1 VSLNKP
7 NPERILAAANVEL
20 DVIRKCL
27 VACQNRLYRET
38 GTYPEELGAALQ
50 RTEFLLYGIMA
61 GLITP
66 VAKKEIT
73 VARVAAKPVRIQ

>member
-7 NPERILAAANVEL
+7 TPERILAAANVEL

-27 VACQNRLYRET
+27 IACQSRLYRET
-38 GTYPEELGAALQ
+38 GTFPEELGAAIQ

-66 VAKKEIT
+66 VAKKQT
-73 VARVAAKPVRIQ
+73 AVAHAAAKPVPIQ

>member
-7 NPERILAAANVEL
+7 TPERILAAANVEL

-27 VACQNRLYRET
+27 IACQSRLYRET
-38 GTYPEELGAALQ
+38 GTFPEELGAAIQ
-50 RTEFLLYGIMA
+50 RTEFLLYGVMA

-66 VAKKEIT
+66 VAKKQT
-73 VARVAAKPVRIQ
+73 AVAHAAAKPVPIQ

>member
-1 VSLNKP
+1 VILNKP
-7 NPERILAAANVEL
+7 APERILAAANAEL

-27 VACQNRLYRET
+27 LACQTRLYRET
-38 GTYPEELGAALQ
+38 GTYPEELGAAIQ

-73 VARVAAKPVRIQ
+73 VVRIAAKPVRIQ